1 MLDIQNL
8 GIGSPKKENRE
19 NERET
24 FINEEIKEM
33 SLNWRVSVSRLK
45 RTTEWSTKTRPT
57 SSSPLSSTKMDKY
70 IQLFTTLDNRQSRNI
85 IPDRRENSAR
95 AALKFTS
102 FLSGNTSPTIVQRS
116 GGTFIYHWTEEAD
129 MEVWNCWQVLEGWLS
144 TQSKDLKC
152 PAGSRCFKRQAVQ
165 RYLKPHNIQRH
176 SNLDLVRMKS
186 LYYTA
191 EIFQRPPSKKAPQIS
206 SITHI

>member
-24 FINEEIKEM
+24 FISEEIKET

-57 SSSPLSSTKMDKY
+57 SSSPLSSIKMNKY

-95 AALKFTS
+95 AELKFTS
-102 FLSGNTSPTIVQRS
+102 FLSGNTSPMREVEGPLSIIELRRQIWRFETADKSRRDGYQ
-116 GGTFIYHWTEEAD
+116 HTE
-129 MEVWNCWQVLEGWLS
+129 
-144 TQSKDLKC
+144 
-152 PAGSRCFKRQAVQ
+152 
-165 RYLKPHNIQRH
+165 
-176 SNLDLVRMKS
+176 
-186 LYYTA
+186 
-191 EIFQRPPSKKAPQIS
+191 
-206 SITHI
+206 